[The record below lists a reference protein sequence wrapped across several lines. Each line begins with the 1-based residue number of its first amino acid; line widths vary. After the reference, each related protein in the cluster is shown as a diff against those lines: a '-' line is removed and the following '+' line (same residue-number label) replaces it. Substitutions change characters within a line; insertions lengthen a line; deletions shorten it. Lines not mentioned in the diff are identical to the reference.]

1 MNFSLPSGVTTLVRA
16 LFAHLPWRRK
26 TQLLSPEEFASHC
39 QEYTA
44 DLLRLARRLTRG
56 NEDPAQ
62 DLVQDALIRA
72 FEAYLRCDYDDR
84 GNLRAYL
91 MRILTNRFLSQKRR
105 DRWDAGVA
113 LGDIPPPQSES
124 VEAFIVSQTLDEPL
138 ERALATLPDG
148 LRAAI
153 LLVDIEGL
161 EYSEAA
167 LALGIPLGTV
177 RSRLFRARQILHQ
190 ALLPCALAQGWIPV
204 KEVIK

>member
-1 MNFSLPSGVTTLVRA
+1 MRA

-26 TQLLSPEEFASHC
+26 TQLLSPEEFASRC
-39 QEYTA
+39 QAHTTE
-44 DLLRLARRLTRG
+44 LLRLARRLTRG

-62 DLVQDALIRA
+62 DLVQDTLIRA
-72 FEAYLRCDYDDR
+72 FEAYLRGNYDDR
-84 GNLRAYL
+84 GNLRTYL

-105 DRWDAGVA
+105 DRWDAGGDV
-113 LGDIPPPQSES
+113 GDIPSPHSES
-124 VEAFIVSQTLDEPL
+124 VEVLLVSQTLDEPL

-148 LRAAI
+148 LRAAV

-190 ALLPCALAQGWIPV
+190 ALLPCALTQGWIPL
-204 KEVIK
+204 KEVVK

>member
-1 MNFSLPSGVTTLVRA
+1 MRTLFVR
-16 LFAHLPWRRK
+16 LPWHRK
-26 TQLLSPEEFASHC
+26 PSALAPEAFALRC
-39 QEYTA
+39 QEQA
-44 DLLRLARRLTRG
+44 PELLRLARRLTRG

-62 DLVQDALIRA
+62 DLVQDTLIRA
-72 FEAYLRCDYDDR
+72 FEAFLRGEYRDQ

-91 MRILTNRFLSQKRR
+91 MRILTNRFLSQRRR
-105 DRWDAGVA
+105 DRWDAGV
-113 LGDIPPPQSES
+113 DIETLTSES
-124 VEAFIVSQTLDEPL
+124 DSASQWLATGSAESTFLSQALDEPL

-190 ALLPCALAQGWIPV
+190 ALLPCATAQRWLPV
-204 KEVIK
+204 KEVV

>member
-1 MNFSLPSGVTTLVRA
+1 MRTLFVR
-16 LFAHLPWRRK
+16 LPWHRK
-26 TQLLSPEEFASHC
+26 PSALAPEAFALRC
-39 QEYTA
+39 QEQA
-44 DLLRLARRLTRG
+44 PELLRLARRLTRG

-62 DLVQDALIRA
+62 DLVQDTLIRA
-72 FEAYLRCDYDDR
+72 FEAFLRGEYRDQ

-105 DRWDAGVA
+105 DKWSAGVDIEADIVTEA
-113 LGDIPPPQSES
+113 LTTES
-124 VEAFIVSQTLDEPL
+124 AESAESTFLSQALDEPL

-190 ALLPCALAQGWIPV
+190 ALLPCAVAQGWLSM
-204 KEVIK
+204 KEVA

>member
-1 MNFSLPSGVTTLVRA
+1 MRTLLAR
-16 LFAHLPWRRK
+16 LPWRRN
-26 TQLLSPEEFASHC
+26 TPLLSPEVFALRC
-39 QEYTA
+39 QEQAT

-62 DLVQDALIRA
+62 DLVQDTLIRA
-72 FEAYLRCDYDDR
+72 FEAFLREEYHDQ

-105 DRWDAGVA
+105 DRWDAGV
-113 LGDIPPPQSES
+113 DIETVPPPLSES
-124 VEAFIVSQTLDEPL
+124 AETLLVSQALDEPL
-138 ERALATLPDG
+138 ERALAALPDG
-148 LRAAI
+148 LRATI

-190 ALLPCALAQGWIPV
+190 ALLPCATAQGWLPV
-204 KEVIK
+204 KEVV

>member
-1 MNFSLPSGVTTLVRA
+1 MRAFLASLPWHQKPHSLT
-16 LFAHLPWRRK
+16 
-26 TQLLSPEEFASHC
+26 PEEFAHRC
-39 QEYTA
+39 QEQTG

-72 FEAYLRCDYDDR
+72 FEAFLREEYHDQ

-105 DRWDAGVA
+105 ERWDAGV
-113 LGDIPPPQSES
+113 DIETVPPPLSES
-124 VEAFIVSQTLDEPL
+124 IETLLTSQALDEPL
-138 ERALATLPDG
+138 ERALAALPDG

-190 ALLPCALAQGWIPV
+190 ALLPV
-204 KEVIK
+204 KEIV

>member
-1 MNFSLPSGVTTLVRA
+1 MRA
-16 LFAHLPWRRK
+16 LLAHLPWQRK
-26 TQLLSPEEFASHC
+26 PHSLPPEEFALRC
-39 QEYTA
+39 QELA
-44 DLLRLARRLTRG
+44 PDLLRLARRLTRG

-72 FEAYLRCDYDDR
+72 FEAFLRGEYRDQ

-105 DRWDAGVA
+105 DRWDAGVDVEA
-113 LGDIPPPQSES
+113 VPPPQSES
-124 VEAFIVSQTLDEPL
+124 VEAFLVSQALDEPL
-138 ERALATLPDG
+138 ERALASLPDG

-190 ALLPCALAQGWIPV
+190 SLLPCAVAHGWLPI
-204 KEVIK
+204 KEVI

>member
-1 MNFSLPSGVTTLVRA
+1 MHACLGSETHHCPLRKSLRVAVRSRQAICSGWLVA
-16 LFAHLPWRRK
+16 
-26 TQLLSPEEFASHC
+26 
-39 QEYTA
+39 
-44 DLLRLARRLTRG
+44 LTRG

-62 DLVQDALIRA
+62 DLVQDTLIRA
-72 FEAYLRCDYDDR
+72 FEAFLREEYHDQ

-91 MRILTNRFLSQKRR
+91 MRILTNRFLSQKRHE
-105 DRWDAGVA
+105 RWDAGV
-113 LGDIPPPQSES
+113 DIETVPPPLSES
-124 VEAFIVSQTLDEPL
+124 AEALLVSQALDEPL
-138 ERALATLPDG
+138 ERALAALPDG

-190 ALLPCALAQGWIPV
+190 ALLPCATAQGWLPV
-204 KEVIK
+204 KEVV

>member
-1 MNFSLPSGVTTLVRA
+1 MRTLFVR
-16 LFAHLPWRRK
+16 LPWHRK
-26 TQLLSPEEFASHC
+26 SSALAPEAFALRC
-39 QEYTA
+39 QEQA
-44 DLLRLARRLTRG
+44 PELLRLARRLTRG

-62 DLVQDALIRA
+62 DLVQDTLIRA
-72 FEAYLRCDYDDR
+72 FEAFLRGEYRDQ

-105 DRWDAGVA
+105 DKWSAGVDIEADIVTEA
-113 LGDIPPPQSES
+113 LTTES
-124 VEAFIVSQTLDEPL
+124 AESAESTFLSQALDEPL

-190 ALLPCALAQGWIPV
+190 ALLPCAVAQGWLSM
-204 KEVIK
+204 KEVA

>member
-1 MNFSLPSGVTTLVRA
+1 MKA
-16 LFAHLPWRRK
+16 LFARLSGRPSPQPLP
-26 TQLLSPEEFASHC
+26 PEEFARCC
-39 QEYTA
+39 QEQTIS
-44 DLLRLARRLTRG
+44 LLRLARRLTCG

-62 DLVQDALIRA
+62 DLVQETLIRA
-72 FEAYLRCDYDDR
+72 FEAFLREGYRDQ
-84 GNLRAYL
+84 GNLKAYL

-113 LGDIPPPQSES
+113 IETLTSEQLPARL
-124 VEAFIVSQTLDEPL
+124 VAEAAECSLLSQTLDEPL
-138 ERALATLPDG
+138 ERALAALPDG

-167 LALGIPLGTV
+167 MALGIPVGTV

-190 ALLPCALAQGWIPV
+190 ALLPSAHTYGWLSGS
-204 KEVIK
+204 EVTG